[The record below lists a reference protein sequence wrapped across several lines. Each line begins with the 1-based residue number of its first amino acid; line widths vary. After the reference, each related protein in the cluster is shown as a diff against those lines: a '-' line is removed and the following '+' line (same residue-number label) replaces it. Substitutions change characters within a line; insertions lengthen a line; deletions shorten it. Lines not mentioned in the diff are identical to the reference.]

1 MVASEPEFRAGS
13 RVSAVAAP
21 GRRCYRGSIAAPRR
35 RSHRAPTFRPPR
47 PPVTAEKKPYPAG
60 TGPGPVRL
68 VAGSS
73 SPVVRQPAHQGDGDD
88 VDPAREPM
96 LRARQGDL
104 DAFRTLVE
112 MFQDR
117 VMRVM
122 VSVLHCDRAMAE
134 DLTQEVF
141 LRVHKGLPSFDG
153 EQRFVAWL
161 HTIATNVAISEYR
174 RRKAQKR
181 DRREVSIDQ
190 PIAGTDDLYLNP
202 SGREVDPGER
212 AHQREFLARVR
223 ACVRDLPDE
232 FRAAVVLRD
241 MEQLSYEE
249 IATAL
254 VLPVGTV
261 RSRIHRGRLLLQD
274 MLREFGA

>member
-1 MVASEPEFRAGS
+1 
-13 RVSAVAAP
+13 
-21 GRRCYRGSIAAPRR
+21 
-35 RSHRAPTFRPPR
+35 
-47 PPVTAEKKPYPAG
+47 VTAEKKPLPAG
-60 TGPGPVRL
+60 TAPGPMRL
-68 VAGSS
+68 AAAPSS
-73 SPVVRQPAHQGDGDD
+73 SVLRPAVPPAAGDDGDPAHDA
-88 VDPAREPM
+88 VS
-96 LRARQGDL
+96 RARRGDL

-153 EQRFVAWL
+153 ELRFVAWL

-181 DRREVSIDQ
+181 DRRELSIDQ
-190 PIAGTDDLYLNP
+190 PIAGTDDLYLTP
-202 SGREVDPGER
+202 AGREVDPRER
-212 AHQREFLARVR
+212 AHQHEFLVRVR
-223 ACVRDLPDE
+223 ACVRELPDE

-249 IATAL
+249 IAAAL
-254 VLPVGTV
+254 ALPIGTV

-274 MLREFGA
+274 MLREFRE

>member
-1 MVASEPEFRAGS
+1 MRLG
-13 RVSAVAAP
+13 AP
-21 GRRCYRGSIAAPRR
+21 P
-35 RSHRAPTFRPPR
+35 
-47 PPVTAEKKPYPAG
+47 
-60 TGPGPVRL
+60 
-68 VAGSS
+68 SS
-73 SPVVRQPAHQGDGDD
+73 SVLRPAVPKAAGDDDDPAHDA
-88 VDPAREPM
+88 VS
-96 LRARQGDL
+96 RARRGDL

-153 EQRFVAWL
+153 ELRFVAWL

-181 DRREVSIDQ
+181 DRRELSIDQ
-190 PIAGTDDLYLNP
+190 PLAGTDDLYLTP
-202 SGREVDPGER
+202 AGREVDPREQ
-212 AHQREFLARVR
+212 AHQHEFLVRVR
-223 ACVRDLPDE
+223 ACVRELPDE

-249 IATAL
+249 IAAAL
-254 VLPVGTV
+254 ALPIGTV

-274 MLREFGA
+274 MLREFQE